1 MGAEAKSA
9 RTPSPA
15 SMYRKLTPRG
25 AGLTP
30 QEIVSNQRARMYA
43 AMIETVA
50 ERGYAATSIR
60 RLRILASVSPDAIYR
75 EFRNKERYFL
85 ATYDVI
91 VARAV
96 KNVNTAFLGERDQTR
111 QLQTGFAAFA
121 QEVVQQP
128 NAARLALVEALGAG
142 PAVLVRMERASEAF
156 ERLIQSSFE
165 RAPDGVTLPS
175 LVARGIVGG
184 IARVTRQ
191 LLIEHREQELPD
203 LADDFVR
210 WALAYRCE
218 GAGLLPP
225 APVAREREERPT
237 PYGRFGEKDRRELLL
252 HRVARVAVERG
263 YANVTVDA
271 IVRATRPLGNTF
283 VECYPKG
290 TDRVERCF
298 LDAYDLMGSEV
309 ARVTADAALAG
320 ADWIDSVRCG
330 ITAVMRRVGEDPT
343 FARIA
348 FIEVFS
354 VGPAGID
361 RRSRLMDRFTA
372 LLMSRVPAEE
382 RPSEIIAEAIV
393 GAVWQVAHH
402 YIARQAT
409 HQLLELTDHASYLV
423 LAPII
428 GGDAAMERVL
438 AAR

>member
-60 RLRILASVSPDAIYR
+60 RLRILASVSPDTIYR
-75 EFRNKERYFL
+75 EFHNKEGYFL

-96 KNVNTAFLGERDQTR
+96 KNVNTAFLSEGNRTR

-128 NAARLALVEALGAG
+128 KAARLALVEALGAG

-165 RAPDGVTLPS
+165 RAPDGVTLPP

-184 IARVTRQ
+184 ISRVVRQ
-191 LLIEHREQELPD
+191 LLIDGREDELPP
-203 LADDFVR
+203 LADELLKWV
-210 WALAYRCE
+210 LAYRSP
-218 GAGLLPP
+218 GAERLPI
-225 APVAREREERPT
+225 APEPQFRKRPPPNESPRQDDRERV
-237 PYGRFGEKDRRELLL
+237 L
-252 HRVARVAVERG
+252 HAAARIAAGDGYESLTVER
-263 YANVTVDA
+263 
-271 IVRATRPLGNTF
+271 IVQLSEVPEEAFFSLFKTPG
-283 VECYPKG
+283 E
-290 TDRVERCF
+290 CF
-298 LDAYDLMGSEV
+298 LASYDLLGSVIVGAAAE
-309 ARVTADAALAG
+309 AAANAHNWIEGMEDGIAAL
-320 ADWIDSVRCG
+320 
-330 ITAVMRRVGEDPT
+330 MRRLGRDPV

-348 FIEVFS
+348 FVEVFS
-354 VGPAGID
+354 AGPAGIG
-361 RRSRLMDRFTA
+361 RRSELMQRFTD
-372 LLMSRVPAEE
+372 LLMSNVPAIH
-382 RPSEIIAEAIV
+382 RPPEVVAEAIV
-393 GAVWQVAHH
+393 GAVWQIAHS
-402 YIARQAT
+402 YVLRGAA
-409 HQLLELTDHASYLV
+409 HQLPELTDHATYMV
-423 LAPII
+423 LAPLI

-438 AAR
+438 RRAEG